1 MRIPTFSTALLLA
14 GLVVASSASAHGLWL
29 EKRRGNIDVV
39 YGHGPADDAYKTT
52 KFQGAWGFNKRG
64 ESVPVNVVSMD
75 SYVRLLPQGDVTA
88 IVSWL
93 DNGFYTQRAD
103 KSWVNKGRSEV
114 ADAVSSG
121 NYVKYSI
128 AILASG
134 AQLPNNL
141 PQLRLAIIPE
151 KDPTLLKAGEL
162 LPVRILLDGKP
173 ISGVKI
179 VEDYRGM
186 DQQASFVSDSN
197 GRANV
202 VVRNR
207 GLNVIEASYSMDLV
221 GHPDADRIGM
231 SSTLSFVASK

>member
-14 GLVVASSASAHGLWL
+14 GLVAAGSASAHGLWL
-29 EKRRGNIDVV
+29 EKRRGNLDVV

-64 ESVPVNVVSMD
+64 ESVPVTVVPMESH
-75 SYVRLLPQGDVTA
+75 VRLLPQGDVTA

-93 DNGFYTQRAD
+93 DNGFYTQ
-103 KSWVNKGRSEV
+103 KSDNTWVNQGRSEV
-114 ADAVSSG
+114 PDAVSSG

-134 AQLPNNL
+134 AQLPKSL

-151 KDPTLLKAGEL
+151 KDPTQLKAGDI
-162 LPVRILLDGKP
+162 LPVQVLLDGKP
-173 ISGVKI
+173 VSGVKI
-179 VEDYRGM
+179 VEDYRAM
-186 DQQASFVSDSN
+186 DHQASFETDGN

-207 GLNVIEASYSMDLV
+207 GLNVIEAGYTMDLV
-221 GHPDADRIGM
+221 NNPDADKIGM